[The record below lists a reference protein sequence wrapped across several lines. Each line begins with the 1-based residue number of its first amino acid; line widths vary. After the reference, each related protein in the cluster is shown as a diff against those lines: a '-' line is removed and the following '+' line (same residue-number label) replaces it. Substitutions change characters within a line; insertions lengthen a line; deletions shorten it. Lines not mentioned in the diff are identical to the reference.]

1 MKLSEIGQRI
11 LKQAEDKG
19 WGHTKESL
27 NVAEKTM
34 LIATEITELRE
45 ATTTVV
51 SSPKDTIESETADIL
66 MRTLHLGTA
75 WGIDFDSE
83 EIFTSRFKDHEIKS
97 ITDDDY
103 LYLYF
108 LVTNA
113 YDQYRHKEI
122 DNFKMSLKIIALEV
136 NYLAQDLD
144 MDIATACL
152 NKISINESRV
162 WDKEKLNGNYYK
174 GSQS

>member
-19 WGHTKESL
+19 WGHTKELL

-34 LIATEITELRE
+34 LIATEITELHD
-45 ATTTVV
+45 ATTTEV
-51 SSPKDTIESETADIL
+51 SNPKDTIESETADIL

-75 WGIDFDSE
+75 WGVNFDTE
-83 EIFTSRFKDHEIKS
+83 ETFLSRFKDRQAKTISDE
-97 ITDDDY
+97 DY
-103 LYLYF
+103 LYLYS

-122 DNFKMSLKIIALEV
+122 DAFKSSLKVIALEV
-136 NYLAQDLD
+136 NFLAQDLD
-144 MDIATACL
+144 MDIEAACL
-152 NKISINESRV
+152 NKISINESRI
-162 WDKEKLNGNYYK
+162 WDKAKLNGNYYK
-174 GSQS
+174 GGQS